1 MDRAGRKR
9 GLSACGVS
17 GRRRV
22 GVRATPAAAAVL
34 VGVWAWPAFAIEG
47 PGTTT
52 NTDTAIGQVGDER
65 GFGCTGT
72 LIGANTVLTAA
83 HCINTEIPSST
94 TAPATLQPHFQRVSF
109 GPYPPT
115 PAGTLFGLGVQ
126 APNFTAATY
135 DNDIGVVLLLNS
147 PPGVVPD
154 TIASPTQNLAN
165 GNLVSIVG
173 YGRNAAPLR
182 NSALVGTAQVG
193 PAAGDIT
200 ATTYRYPE
208 SAMGPNVIQQGD
220 SGGPTFRIFFSAT
233 FPFIQN
239 RIVGVHSLLETG
251 NPLASIDT
259 RVNAYTTF
267 LNGGG
272 IMVAGVQKS
281 TFDTYV
287 AAGDS
292 NFNTN
297 ASWSR
302 GVAPGAAQAPRDF
315 DVVIINPG
323 GVARTV
329 TVNANTANLEGL
341 LNNQTINVAAGNKL
355 TVGGATGVLNGGTI
369 NVAATATFT
378 AQKLDNP
385 GNLVVDGNTTISGP
399 MNNSRAVTLDAGAS
413 FTAAGLYT
421 NTLGAATTVGPG
433 AAANKATG
441 TFSGG
446 ILNNGAITV
455 NADGVLMAHG
465 AAQNGGQLFS
475 FINTPAE
482 GAAAATATF
491 RLNAGG
497 QATFVNGV
505 LNAGRFVVKGV
516 ARASGP
522 VNNPAVLNAAGAT
535 LTLDPAT
542 FEIDAGNLVN
552 AAGATINGSGTFLF
566 TGADNYINTTTDVAS
581 PEFAASTIFR
591 H

>member
-1 MDRAGRKR
+1 M
-9 GLSACGVS
+9 
-17 GRRRV
+17 
-22 GVRATPAAAAVL
+22 
-34 VGVWAWPAFAIEG
+34 
-47 PGTTT
+47 
-52 NTDTAIGQVGDER
+52 
-65 GFGCTGT
+65 GCRHAPSGT

-126 APNFTAATY
+126 APNFAAATY
-135 DNDIGVVLLLNS
+135 DNDIGVILLLNS

-193 PAAGDIT
+193 PAAGHIK

-355 TVGGATGVLNGGTI
+355 TVGGATGVLNGGQI
-369 NVAATATFT
+369 NVAATPR
-378 AQKLDNP
+378 AQP
-385 GNLVVDGNTTISGP
+385 
-399 MNNSRAVTLDAGAS
+399 RRQ
-413 FTAAGLYT
+413 
-421 NTLGAATTVGPG
+421 
-433 AAANKATG
+433 
-441 TFSGG
+441 G
-446 ILNNGAITV
+446 ILTW
-455 NADGVLMAHG
+455 
-465 AAQNGGQLFS
+465 
-475 FINTPAE
+475 
-482 GAAAATATF
+482 
-491 RLNAGG
+491 
-497 QATFVNGV
+497 
-505 LNAGRFVVKGV
+505 
-516 ARASGP
+516 
-522 VNNPAVLNAAGAT
+522 
-535 LTLDPAT
+535 
-542 FEIDAGNLVN
+542 
-552 AAGATINGSGTFLF
+552 
-566 TGADNYINTTTDVAS
+566 
-581 PEFAASTIFR
+581 
-591 H
+591 